1 MRVLIGLV
9 LVFGLAASGF
19 GEMRTWTS
27 KTGQTLEAEYAR
39 NTMDTVWL
47 KTPTGKQKKIPISA
61 FSKADQDYI
70 YSQTPPKIEI
80 SVDNNI
86 KRRDRPGDIDDV
98 FQDLQCEY
106 EIVKTSK
113 WPYPGELTVYYFMV
127 GWQLETKEYWVIETH
142 QETFKLN
149 DKNGNKYYFKGE
161 LFELWFDPD
170 DPPRGKKFKGILV
183 CVQTSDGELLEYK
196 GRNLTEKHLKYLMN
210 ASRNDRFDD
219 DWKKL

>member
-142 QETFKLN
+142 QE
-149 DKNGNKYYFKGE
+149 
-161 LFELWFDPD
+161 
-170 DPPRGKKFKGILV
+170 
-183 CVQTSDGELLEYK
+183 S
-196 GRNLTEKHLKYLMN
+196 
-210 ASRNDRFDD
+210 ASAGPGYCS
-219 DWKKL
+219 L